1 MNFFLK
7 VLFKCLFVF
16 IVNETSFRPKKKLLT
31 PSHAKEME
39 HRFGKK
45 MVKPIKEKRAIHK
58 FEGELFP
65 TLAEDKIFSTKKYY
79 FEKINDYHDERE
91 NEHNRMLK
99 ENLIMNTA
107 SDNNTNTNKADFT
120 KHFYENISNS
130 KLLGVTFTKDS
141 FNALRKKSRP
151 KLSQQDEYLKNSKN
165 VWKHLEGK
173 KLANLKTEQE
183 NLQRDIDY
191 VTSLNDW
198 ASKTEYKSFRPF
210 NI

>member
-1 MNFFLK
+1 
-7 VLFKCLFVF
+7 
-16 IVNETSFRPKKKLLT
+16 
-31 PSHAKEME
+31 
-39 HRFGKK
+39 
-45 MVKPIKEKRAIHK
+45 
-58 FEGELFP
+58 
-65 TLAEDKIFSTKKYY
+65 
-79 FEKINDYHDERE
+79 
-91 NEHNRMLK
+91 MLK

-120 KHFYENISNS
+120 KHFYENISNN

>member
-1 MNFFLK
+1 M
-7 VLFKCLFVF
+7 F
-16 IVNETSFRPKKKLLT
+16 IIIIANETLFRPRKKLLST
-31 PSHAKEME
+31 GYGKEFE
-39 HRFGKK
+39 QRPGKK
-45 MVKPIKEKRAIHK
+45 MIKPIKEKRAIPK

-79 FEKINDYHDERE
+79 FEKINDYHDEKE
-91 NEHNRMLK
+91 NEHNRILK
-99 ENLIMNTA
+99 ENLIMNTV
-107 SDNNTNTNKADFT
+107 SDNSLNTNKADFT
-120 KHFYENISNS
+120 KQFYENISNN

-141 FNALRKKSRP
+141 FNALKKKSRP

>member
-1 MNFFLK
+1 M
-7 VLFKCLFVF
+7 F
-16 IVNETSFRPKKKLLT
+16 IIIIANETSIRPKKKLLN
-31 PSHAKEME
+31 PGYSKESE
-39 HRFGKK
+39 FRFGKR
-45 MVKPIKEKRAIHK
+45 MIKPIKEKRAIHK

-120 KHFYENISNS
+120 KHFYENISNN

-141 FNALRKKSRP
+141 FNALREKSRP

>member
-1 MNFFLK
+1 M
-7 VLFKCLFVF
+7 
-16 IVNETSFRPKKKLLT
+16 I
-31 PSHAKEME
+31 
-39 HRFGKK
+39 
-45 MVKPIKEKRAIHK
+45 KPIKEKRAIPK

-79 FEKINDYHDERE
+79 FEKINDYHDEKE
-91 NEHNRMLK
+91 NEHNRILK
-99 ENLIMNTA
+99 ENLIMNTV
-107 SDNNTNTNKADFT
+107 SDNSLNTNKADFT
-120 KHFYENISNS
+120 KQFYENISNN

-141 FNALRKKSRP
+141 FNALKKKSRP

>member
-1 MNFFLK
+1 M
-7 VLFKCLFVF
+7 F
-16 IVNETSFRPKKKLLT
+16 IIIIANETSIRPKKKLLN
-31 PSHAKEME
+31 PVYSKESE
-39 HRFGKK
+39 FRFGKR
-45 MVKPIKEKRAIHK
+45 MIKPIKEKRAIHK

-79 FEKINDYHDERE
+79 FEKINDYHNERE
-91 NEHNRMLK
+91 NEHNRIMK
-99 ENLIMNTA
+99 ESIIMNTA
-107 SDNNTNTNKADFT
+107 SEKSLNTNKIDYT
-120 KHFYENISNS
+120 KQFYENISNN

-141 FNALRKKSRP
+141 FNALKKKSRP